1 MPSSTL
7 AQNLLWHCAVISQLR
22 AVASPLT
29 FSEEMWC
36 SSHLSIYLVG
46 HMNCLLF
53 NSLARSSTL
62 VMKRGLL
69 TGIFSLPF
77 CLDHFNSMLCTSL
90 RSDLCNCLF
99 FINPSFFKSTNYL
112 NSVFHMVQIV
122 ELTKSNFQHTSAS
135 LFPPSILV
143 VALNSSSTL
152 NTFFAA

>member
-1 MPSSTL
+1 
-7 AQNLLWHCAVISQLR
+7 
-22 AVASPLT
+22 
-29 FSEEMWC
+29 
-36 SSHLSIYLVG
+36 
-46 HMNCLLF
+46 
-53 NSLARSSTL
+53 
-62 VMKRGLL
+62 
-69 TGIFSLPF
+69 
-77 CLDHFNSMLCTSL
+77 MLCTSL

-152 NTFFAA
+152 NTILQLKHNKSLMVAVQGSDY